1 MNEVFMFGYVCI
13 SQMRS
18 EQMMCLY
25 EARHKVELKM
35 NISSRN
41 LLILSS
47 NFYINKIEFIAVI
60 CNT

>member
-1 MNEVFMFGYVCI
+1 
-13 SQMRS
+13 MRS